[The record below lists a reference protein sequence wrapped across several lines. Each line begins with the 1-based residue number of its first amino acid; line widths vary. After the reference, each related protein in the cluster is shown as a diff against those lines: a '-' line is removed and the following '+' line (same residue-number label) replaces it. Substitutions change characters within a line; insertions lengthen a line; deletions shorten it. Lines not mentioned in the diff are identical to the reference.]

1 MGLRATL
8 RVSPEKQGER
18 PTKDR
23 LERTAAELRGSG
35 FDVLRVGRIGV
46 VVSAEDEKFTKVL
59 GVKPGASPV
68 QAVTPSASELGD
80 LVDQVEFVSEP
91 TLY

>member
-8 RVSPEKQGER
+8 RVSPEKHGER

-46 VVSAEDEKFTKVL
+46 VVSADDERFTKVL
-59 GVKPGASPV
+59 GVKPGAAPV
-68 QAVTPSASELGD
+68 QAVKPGASELGD

-91 TLY
+91 TLF